1 MVDPSKS
8 RSTRVLS
15 ARVLK
20 RICCGNLHFGPHGYL
35 SISDVYLICEN
46 ENIQANITK
55 SIFRDTHKHGNNVLQ
70 RKEMLN
76 IKLRMKVACQK
87 EGNRRHYGKSQ

>member
-8 RSTRVLS
+8 RSTRVQS

-35 SISDVYLICEN
+35 RISDVYLIFEN
-46 ENIQANITK
+46 ENTQANIAK
-55 SIFRDTHKHGNNVLQ
+55 SLFRDTYKCGNNIL
-70 RKEMLN
+70 
-76 IKLRMKVACQK
+76 
-87 EGNRRHYGKSQ
+87 